1 MLNDK
6 LFVLFQD
13 LEEIG
18 NSMKK
23 YHCMLERKNKKISA
37 NQMGLNL
44 PRSPFTDTTI
54 TTVLSKGSGPVLE
67 RYNDLFHEIQT
78 RPYYD
83 PIFLNDL
90 IGDDATKDAQ

>member
-23 YHCMLERKNKKISA
+23 YHCMLERKNEKISA
-37 NQMGLNL
+37 NQMSLNL
-44 PRSPFTDTTI
+44 PRSPFTDFGK
-54 TTVLSKGSGPVLE
+54 VP
-67 RYNDLFHEIQT
+67 EIV
-78 RPYYD
+78 P
-83 PIFLNDL
+83 
-90 IGDDATKDAQ
+90 GEV